1 MSMVLPTVGASL
13 DVWGTII
20 NTALTLND
28 AHDHTTGKGVKVPSA
43 GLNINAD
50 VAWNS
55 GGTYYGLTGVK
66 ILDFQPQ
73 AAAGLTAFSSALF
86 SNSTDANN
94 LYYRNA
100 SGVNV
105 KITDGSTLN
114 VSIVGG
120 IGGDYSSIGALLD
133 YDDASD
139 TYRFRQQNVTVRQ
152 YAHIAAGDVDLY
164 EYKAPADA
172 TAPTNRVRLSSPAA
186 LAASYALTFPA
197 ALPGST
203 LLQQVSSAGV
213 ISWSNTVANA
223 VAMSASLTVGTTLAV
238 TGATTLTGGIA
249 NNVNLAA
256 GATVPAGQT
265 FDVNGVLDAK
275 DATNLLWPVETSEID
290 ISAGRQQAATAT
302 YDGNMWAFTGG
313 GTAAVDIPV
322 NVPNGYRVTA
332 AVVRLKRASGTV
344 TATLYTRDDD
354 GTTAGLTSRGTI
366 SVIAGTSYANATIAS
381 LPYTMTGAENGAFVR
396 VTGLTG
402 TEVAGLRVST
412 DKVV

>member
-1 MSMVLPTVGASL
+1 
-13 DVWGTII
+13 
-20 NTALTLND
+20 
-28 AHDHTTGKGVKVPSA
+28 
-43 GLNINAD
+43 
-50 VAWNS
+50 
-55 GGTYYGLTGVK
+55 
-66 ILDFQPQ
+66 
-73 AAAGLTAFSSALF
+73 
-86 SNSTDANN
+86 
-94 LYYRNA
+94 
-100 SGVNV
+100 
-105 KITDGSTLN
+105 
-114 VSIVGG
+114 
-120 IGGDYSSIGALLD
+120 
-133 YDDASD
+133 
-139 TYRFRQQNVTVRQ
+139 
-152 YAHIAAGDVDLY
+152 
-164 EYKAPADA
+164 
-172 TAPTNRVRLSSPAA
+172 
-186 LAASYALTFPA
+186 
-197 ALPGST
+197 
-203 LLQQVSSAGV
+203 
-213 ISWSNTVANA
+213 
-223 VAMSASLTVGTTLAV
+223 MSASLTVGTTLAV